1 MLSKK
6 TKTTEDVLKIL
17 CNSVQNVLSIA
28 TNTKITYSPM
38 IQKINK
44 TCLKPDIGCFVMF
57 EGGFSGLVVL
67 NFPSESALE
76 IYSKYMLNM
85 GLSKSDLASSHTS
98 DEVADTLGEL
108 MNQAIADFRNE
119 LKKEYI
125 ISVNQSQPKML
136 VLTNELMIS
145 VNTHIDKPQ
154 CRKVLFNTKKFRPF
168 YLELAIEKI
177 EFIPLFDYEK
187 GKSTD
192 TDQIMEDERKK
203 ILVKI

>member
-119 LKKEYI
+119 LKNFFLE
-125 ISVNQSQPKML
+125 ISSLYLFSYFGNFFIKR
-136 VLTNELMIS
+136 S
-145 VNTHIDKPQ
+145 VIFQFH
-154 CRKVLFNTKKFRPF
+154 
-168 YLELAIEKI
+168 A
-177 EFIPLFDYEK
+177 
-187 GKSTD
+187 
-192 TDQIMEDERKK
+192 
-203 ILVKI
+203 